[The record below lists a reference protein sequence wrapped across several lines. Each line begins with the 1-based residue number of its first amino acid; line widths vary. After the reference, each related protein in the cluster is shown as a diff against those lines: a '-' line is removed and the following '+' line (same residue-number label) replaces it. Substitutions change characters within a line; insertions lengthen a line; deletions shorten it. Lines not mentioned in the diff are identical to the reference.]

1 MNIKE
6 ELKKDFDES
15 VSKVDFTNYNPLS
28 NNFMSAA
35 LIGLM
40 FILLDD
46 GMKVETEKE
55 DDIAEELAGAKKYL
69 QKYLETK
76 DITYRDMTLD
86 EMKHANFLIKKSYAK
101 LPSVEE
107 KERLKDYER
116 QYKEI
121 AEQIK

>member
-1 MNIKE
+1 MYIKE
-6 ELKKDFDES
+6 EIKKDFDDA
-15 VSKVDFTNYNPLS
+15 VSKIDFTRYNPMS
-28 NNFMSAA
+28 NEFMSAVM
-35 LIGLM
+35 IGLM
-40 FILLDD
+40 FILLEDE
-46 GMKVETEKE
+46 MKIETEKK

-76 DITYRDMTLD
+76 DMTYRDMALD

-107 KERLKDYER
+107 KEKLKDYER

>member
-28 NNFMSAA
+28 NNFMSAV

-107 KERLKDYER
+107 KERLKDYEK

>member
-28 NNFMSAA
+28 NSFMSAV

-46 GMKVETEKE
+46 GMKVQAEKE
-55 DDIAEELAGAKKYL
+55 DDIAEELTGAKKYL

>member
-28 NNFMSAA
+28 NNFMSAV

-46 GMKVETEKE
+46 GMKVQTEKE

-76 DITYRDMTLD
+76 DITYRDMTLN
-86 EMKHANFLIKKSYAK
+86 EMKHANFLIKKSYTK

>member
-1 MNIKE
+1 MYTKDEIKRDFE
-6 ELKKDFDES
+6 EA
-15 VSKVDFTNYNPLS
+15 VSKINFSSYNPLS
-28 NNFMSAA
+28 NEFMSAVM
-35 LIGLM
+35 IGLM
-40 FILLDD
+40 LILLDD
-46 GMKVETEKE
+46 ETKIESEKE

-76 DITYRDMTLD
+76 DMTYRDMTLD

-101 LPSVEE
+101 LPSADE
-107 KERLKDYER
+107 KEKLKDYER